1 MAVSGGYSVLSCSRR
16 VEVANQ
22 RAVTMATGV
31 AGCRRRMAP
40 PRVFVDI
47 INEMTTLKTNLCV
60 LCLPVLIA
68 C

>member
-1 MAVSGGYSVLSCSRR
+1 MAVSGGYSVLPRKKR

-22 RAVTMATGV
+22 RAVAMTTGV
-31 AGCRRRMAP
+31 ATSRRQMAP
-40 PRVFVDI
+40 QRVFVDI